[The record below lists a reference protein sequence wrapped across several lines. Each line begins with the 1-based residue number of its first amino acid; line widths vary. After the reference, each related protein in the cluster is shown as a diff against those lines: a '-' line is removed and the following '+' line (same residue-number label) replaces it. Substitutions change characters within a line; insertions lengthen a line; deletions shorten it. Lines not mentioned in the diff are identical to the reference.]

1 MKPTINKTKEN
12 KKQKTHTQ
20 NRKNKK
26 IKTLRKFIYKFNFLL
41 CTSPDNTF
49 QMIVSLSIKMAS
61 CILVTIVLHKSA
73 QPSISSIFCFFL

>member
-26 IKTLRKFIYKFNFLL
+26 KKLL
-41 CTSPDNTF
+41 ENSY
-49 QMIVSLSIKMAS
+49 
-61 CILVTIVLHKSA
+61 
-73 QPSISSIFCFFL
+73 ISSIFYFALVLITLSK